1 MSHPGIAWSLRV
13 MAVCSVLLL
22 LTAVVSAQTAVPDSA
37 PTKSNVK
44 PATKSESGKAADP
57 AAMKAVPSA
66 FRAFTLGM
74 ELEALKTA
82 LAADELFTFR
92 GDRDVSLLPKSEQ
105 VLIETT
111 GLSFIRRA
119 FFQLKDGKVFMMAFS
134 LDPEKVDHY
143 SVFTS
148 LVAEYGDPAALDPKE
163 AVWTSSAVRLSI
175 ERPLTVKYIDKVV
188 FDELARNASVKKSKE
203 FVLREEFLNGF

>member
-1 MSHPGIAWSLRV
+1 MTDRALASFFR
-13 MAVCSVLLL
+13 AVRVLL
-22 LTAVVSAQTAVPDSA
+22 VSVFFACSSA
-37 PTKSNVK
+37 PLLAQV
-44 PATKSESGKAADP
+44 PAKSEKGGTAPLGAGSGKAADQAAAKP
-57 AAMKAVPSA
+57 APSS
-66 FRAFTLGM
+66 FRAFSLGM
-74 ELEALKTA
+74 GLEELKKA
-82 LAADELFTFR
+82 LAEDELFTFR

-119 FFQLKDGKVFMMAFS
+119 FFQLRDGKVFMMAFS

-143 SVFTS
+143 SVFSS
-148 LVAEYGDPAALDPKE
+148 LVAEYGEPVTLDPKE
-163 AVWTSSAVRLSI
+163 AVWTSEAVRLSI

>member
-1 MSHPGIAWSLRV
+1 MTHPGIASSLRL
-13 MAVCSVLLL
+13 MAVCSALFISAAAL
-22 LTAVVSAQTAVPDSA
+22 AAQTPPKPVNGKPAESA
-37 PTKSNVK
+37 AVK
-44 PATKSESGKAADP
+44 P
-57 AAMKAVPSA
+57 VPSA

-74 ELEALKTA
+74 ELDALKTA

-119 FFQLKDGKVFMMAFS
+119 FFQLKDGKVFMMAFT
-134 LDPEKVDHY
+134 LDPDKVDHY

-148 LVAEYGDPAALDPKE
+148 LAAEYGDPASLDPRE
-163 AVWTSSAVRLSI
+163 AVWTSSSVRLSI
-175 ERPLTVKYIDKVV
+175 ERPLTVKYIDKIV